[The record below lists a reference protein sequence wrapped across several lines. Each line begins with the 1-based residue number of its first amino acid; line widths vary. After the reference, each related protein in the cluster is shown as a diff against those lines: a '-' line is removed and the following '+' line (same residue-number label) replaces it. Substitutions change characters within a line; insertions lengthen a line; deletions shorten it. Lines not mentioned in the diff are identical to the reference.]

1 MSHKRLIILEI
12 ILFIFSAVIIGRLFY
27 WQILKHEDFV
37 VVAKTQIEN
46 TVFVG
51 AKRGKILATDGSV
64 LVANQKAYLMYALLP
79 DISELKKESKK
90 SEEDF
95 YQDLATELAI
105 PLCREKI
112 AKVEKIS
119 QAEKDEIRDGIRDG
133 IIAQLQQKGLI
144 WVPLARKIS
153 ESTRGEIKKLGIE
166 GIGFEEDTKRFYPE
180 NDLAPSLLGFMGKDN
195 QGNDK
200 GYFGLEG
207 FFDSKL
213 RGRSG
218 TLIQEVDALGRPILA
233 ASPEGL
239 GAQDGSDLLTT
250 IDKTVQ
256 FTIDRKLKEGIK
268 RYGAKSGAVIVLEPK
283 TGSLLA
289 SSSFPTYSLDDPTNS
304 KPQYYKNLGISAVF
318 EPGSTFKSITFA
330 SALDSGSIKTDTICP
345 CKGPIKSGGY
355 EVQTF
360 DNKYYPNSTIT
371 DILQRSDNIGAAFA
385 AQKMGTDT
393 FLKYINDFGLGV
405 ASGIGLQGEENG
417 IIKSKSDW
425 HEIDLI
431 NAGFGQGLSV
441 TPLQLVNSLAA
452 IANDGVLMKPFVV
465 KKIINDKNEIEFG
478 PKRVRRVIKSSTAT
492 VMKQLL
498 LAAVEGGEAR
508 NLIPKGYRVG
518 GKTGT
523 AQIPIPGGYSTK
535 TVASFIGFGPVE
547 KPKFAMIVVL
557 FEPSASIFAAET
569 AEPLFFE
576 MIEELYPYWGI
587 PIDK

>member
-12 ILFIFSAVIIGRLFY
+12 ILFIFSAVLIGRLFY

-79 DISELKKESKK
+79 DISESKKESKK
-90 SEEDF
+90 NEEDF
-95 YQDLATELAI
+95 YQDLATKLAR
-105 PLCREKI
+105 PLFREKI

-153 ESTRGEIKKLGIE
+153 ESTRGEIKKLSIE

-180 NDLAPSLLGFMGKDN
+180 NDLAPSLLGFIGKDN

-218 TLIQEVDALGRPILA
+218 TLIQEVDAFGRPILA

-417 IIKSKSDW
+417 IIKNKADW

-431 NAGFGQGLSV
+431 NAGFGQGVSV

-465 KKIINDKNEIEFG
+465 KKIINDRNEIEFG
-478 PKRVRRVIKSSTAT
+478 PKKVRRVIKSSTAT

-498 LAAVEGGEAR
+498 LAAVEGGEAK

-547 KPKFAMIVVL
+547 EPKFAMIVVL

-587 PIDK
+587 PID

>member
-27 WQILKHEDFV
+27 WQIIKHEDFV

-79 DISELKKESKK
+79 SISESKKESKK

-119 QAEKDEIRDGIRDG
+119 QAEKDEIRGGIRDG

-166 GIGFEEDTKRFYPE
+166 GVGFEEDTKRFYPE
-180 NDLAPSLLGFMGKDN
+180 NDLAPSLLGFIGKDN

-218 TLIQEVDALGRPILA
+218 TLIQEVDAFGRPILA

-417 IIKSKSDW
+417 IIKNKSDW

-431 NAGFGQGLSV
+431 NAGFGQGVSV

-478 PKRVRRVIKSSTAT
+478 PKKVRRVIKSSTAT

-547 KPKFAMIVVL
+547 KPKFTMIVVL

-587 PIDK
+587 PID

>member
-79 DISELKKESKK
+79 DISESKKESKK

-105 PLCREKI
+105 PLFREKI

-153 ESTRGEIKKLGIE
+153 ESTRGEIKKLGVE

-180 NDLAPSLLGFMGKDN
+180 NDLAPSLLGFIGKDN

-256 FTIDRKLKEGIK
+256 FTIDRKLKEGVK

-417 IIKSKSDW
+417 IIKNKADW

-431 NAGFGQGLSV
+431 NAGFGQGVSL

-465 KKIINDKNEIEFG
+465 KKIINDKTEIEFG
-478 PKRVRRVIKSSTAT
+478 PKKVRRVIKSSTAT

-587 PIDK
+587 PID

>member
-27 WQILKHEDFV
+27 WQIIKHEDFV

-79 DISELKKESKK
+79 DISESKKESKK

-105 PLCREKI
+105 PLFREKI

-153 ESTRGEIKKLGIE
+153 ESTRGEIKKLGVE

-180 NDLAPSLLGFMGKDN
+180 NDLAPSLLGFIGKDN

-256 FTIDRKLKEGIK
+256 FIIDRKLKEGVK

-417 IIKSKSDW
+417 IIKNKADW

-431 NAGFGQGLSV
+431 NAGFGQGVSL

-465 KKIINDKNEIEFG
+465 KKIINDKTEIEFG
-478 PKRVRRVIKSSTAT
+478 PKKVRRVIKSSTAT

-587 PIDK
+587 SID

>member
-12 ILFIFSAVIIGRLFY
+12 ILFIFSAVLTGRLFY

-79 DISELKKESKK
+79 DISESKKESKK
-90 SEEDF
+90 NEEDF
-95 YQDLATELAI
+95 YQDLATKLAI
-105 PLCREKI
+105 PLFREKI

-153 ESTRGEIKKLGIE
+153 ESTRGEIKKLSIE

-180 NDLAPSLLGFMGKDN
+180 NDLAPSLLGFIGKDN

-218 TLIQEVDALGRPILA
+218 TLIQEVDAFGRPILA

-417 IIKSKSDW
+417 IIKNKADW

-431 NAGFGQGLSV
+431 NAGFGQGVSV

-465 KKIINDKNEIEFG
+465 KKIINDRNEIEFG
-478 PKRVRRVIKSSTAT
+478 PKKVRRVIKSSTAT

-498 LAAVEGGEAR
+498 LAAVEGGEAK

-547 KPKFAMIVVL
+547 EPKFAMIVVL

-587 PIDK
+587 PID

>member
-304 KPQYYKNLGISAVF
+304 KPQYYKNLGIAAVF

-360 DNKYYPNSTIT
+360 DNKYYPNSTVT
-371 DILQRSDNIGAAFA
+371 DILQHSDNIGAAFA

-393 FLKYINDFGLGV
+393 FLKYIHDFGLGV

-417 IIKSKSDW
+417 IIKNKSDW